1 MNVFDAAASC
11 CCCIWTSS
19 MRHFKC
25 VHVFRIL
32 LFKLHLICYEE
43 FIAHFTHGVLRNYQS
58 WWLWI
63 LCSWCFVCAIFLVQS
78 NWEKKNREKSMS
90 SSSNVT
96 SSPPKK
102 KKKKTQICIGCV
114 YWGEVYV
121 LLNVLIENIISLR
134 CTVFI
139 RWPCRKLA
147 SLPFDSCFLL
157 YCGGYWLQVCIVNH
171 VDAGCQIVQQSPHAP
186 VLS

>member
-1 MNVFDAAASC
+1 MKDFNNYTFYKECLWDELNFNMYMNVFDEAC
-11 CCCIWTSS
+11 CCCCCWCCIWTSS

-43 FIAHFTHGVLRNYQS
+43 FIAHFTHDVLRNYQS

-78 NWEKKNREKSMS
+78 NWEKNREKSMS

-96 SSPPKK
+96 SFPHKSVSHWLVCKLTQKK
-102 KKKKTQICIGCV
+102 KNSN
-114 YWGEVYV
+114 
-121 LLNVLIENIISLR
+121 L
-134 CTVFI
+134 
-139 RWPCRKLA
+139 
-147 SLPFDSCFLL
+147 
-157 YCGGYWLQVCIVNH
+157 H
-171 VDAGCQIVQQSPHAP
+171 
-186 VLS
+186 

>member
-1 MNVFDAAASC
+1 MEDFNNYTFYKECLWDEINFNMYMNVFDEAACCC
-11 CCCIWTSS
+11 CCCIWTAS

-78 NWEKKNREKSMS
+78 NWEKKTEKSQW
-90 SSSNVT
+90 VLAQILPHLHT
-96 SSPPKK
+96 HKK
-102 KKKKTQICIGCV
+102 KKNTNLHWLCV
-114 YWGEVYV
+114 LRWSLCSFECFNWEYY
-121 LLNVLIENIISLR
+121 LIAVR
-134 CTVFI
+134 CFH
-139 RWPCRKLA
+139 
-147 SLPFDSCFLL
+147 
-157 YCGGYWLQVCIVNH
+157 QV
-171 VDAGCQIVQQSPHAP
+171 AM
-186 VLS
+186 

>member
-43 FIAHFTHGVLRNYQS
+43 FIAHFTHGFLRNYQS

-63 LCSWCFVCAIFLVQS
+63 LCSWWFVCAIFLVQS
-78 NWEKKNREKSMS
+78 NWEKKQRKAMS

-96 SSPPKK
+96 SSPPKKK

-121 LLNVLIENIISLR
+121 LLNVLIENIISLW
-134 CTVFI
+134 CTVYI